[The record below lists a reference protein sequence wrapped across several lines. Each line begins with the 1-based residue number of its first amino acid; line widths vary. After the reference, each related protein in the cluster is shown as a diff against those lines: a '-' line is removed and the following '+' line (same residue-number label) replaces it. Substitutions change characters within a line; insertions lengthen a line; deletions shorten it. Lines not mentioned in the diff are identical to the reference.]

1 MIIILKRDDLPPE
14 LRHQLAGDVQL
25 DQCKLPPGLIEQAE
39 LIVFVE
45 GYDMK
50 FLKHFPEVQ
59 SQESLDVLMRYITN
73 TGPTT
78 NEYLR
83 SKVKRFPRRKKK
95 E

>member
-1 MIIILKRDDLPPE
+1 MIIILKRDDLSPE
-14 LRHQLAGDVQL
+14 FRYHLSGEVEL
-25 DQCKLPPGLIEQAE
+25 DQFKLPPGWVEQAE

-45 GYDMK
+45 GSYMK

-83 SKVKRFPRRKKK
+83 SQVKRFPRRKKK